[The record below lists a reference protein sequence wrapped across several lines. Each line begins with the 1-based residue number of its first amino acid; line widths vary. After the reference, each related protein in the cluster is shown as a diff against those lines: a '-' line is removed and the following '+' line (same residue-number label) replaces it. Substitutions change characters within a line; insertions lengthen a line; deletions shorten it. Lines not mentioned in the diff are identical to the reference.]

1 MAVQSVASGLR
12 SSRELGDDDRDFVK
26 TGFVL
31 VVYFIPPT
39 FFGFTKNSISLSPFD
54 VRSLI

>member
-1 MAVQSVASGLR
+1 MTVQSEASGLR

-31 VVYFIPPT
+31 VVYFIPPPPLLLD
-39 FFGFTKNSISLSPFD
+39 SLKIQNL
-54 VRSLI
+54 SLLLM